1 MGINWTDEQKQV
13 INSRHGN
20 LLVSAAAG
28 SGKTA
33 VLVERIIEMVMGV
46 DSDGNKVSDGIDIDE
61 LLVVTF
67 TRAAAA
73 QMKEKITAALERLA
87 DENPEN
93 EHLVKQISLVQRADI
108 TTIDG
113 FCLGI
118 VKDYFNVINID
129 SSFDIADKQEMELI
143 KSDVFEEVLG
153 EYYEEGSPEFLYL
166 VDCFARK
173 VSDETIRKSVFKI
186 CEVASSYPKPEKW
199 INEAIDA
206 LKINTKEE
214 LEKAKWYREYLKTL
228 KKIIG
233 SYLNTAYECEKICNE
248 PGGPEGYLD
257 NIKSD
262 IELMEGIYNATGIDD
277 IIAHMGDFTKLK
289 SIKKDS
295 FEKQNIV
302 RDNRD
307 MYRKAVNGIKNDL
320 LTTDEILAE
329 IKLMAKPLNALLM
342 LALSYLDRLK
352 EVKRSKSLYEFRD
365 ISEFAYDILCK
376 GETETGEV
384 IPSDTG
390 LQVSTRYREI
400 FIDEYQDSSYL
411 QEDILNCVSGHGEK
425 INNMFMVGDV
435 KQSIYS
441 FRRTRPDLFL
451 KKYNTYTN
459 EPSENRKIL
468 LSSNFRSSQN
478 IVDTV
483 NMIFKALMT
492 ENLGGICYDDAAS
505 LKHGREEVYDA
516 VNKTE
521 IVIVKNDCNNED
533 TARTHDETEAE
544 YVANKIYEL
553 VNGDKPLYIPDE
565 KSEIKGVLRKVKYS
579 DIVILMRSVK
589 KNAQIYEE
597 IFAGKGVPII
607 VESEGGYFDAIEV
620 STLLSMLAVIDNVH
634 EDYELTAV
642 LRSPL
647 AGVSEKTLAHIV
659 GIYNR
664 DFKDLD
670 KKQSDAL
677 SLYDK
682 IMHYVNLS
690 DDPDYK
696 DYKGYPDNA
705 KLYKFLDMLGYLKE
719 NKNYMSI
726 SDIIYY
732 ILSETGYYWYA
743 GAMPQGKRRQAN
755 IDMLISR
762 AHSYEKISFKGLFN
776 FLRYME
782 KLRVND
788 QDFSESSLMGGSE
801 NAVSMTT
808 MHKSKGIEYPVVF
821 VCGTGSKIKKNDRP
835 KYDPKKNT
843 VQIPIVVNPDT
854 YISGDAIDL
863 KHRAKKKTFVK
874 KCMTDL
880 MVRDGMAEEIRIL
893 YVALTRA
900 REKLYITASLD
911 YDEEKADK
919 IFNFSDLVSCDGK
932 VSYNDKISAGCYMDW
947 IMMAL
952 AASGDCENI
961 ITKQEIFASE
971 IPCSEINAGADNF
984 RNADGAE
991 NVKDSI
997 VYNDAETAVTDRK
1010 LYDKYSE
1017 MFDFSYKY
1025 KNAAVIKNKMSVIEI
1040 KRMSMLGE
1048 ENEAEQLYRK
1058 PKEDDSMPVLKSRM
1072 KEQTVK
1078 GNEYGTVI
1086 HKIMELIDFERTA
1099 LDDIGQQITSYFAK
1113 GIIPD
1118 GFSESVKPE
1127 KIFNMINS
1135 GLGRRMAVADTKG
1148 ELFREQQF
1156 YMGMKPEEISEK
1168 YAGNLDTVIVQG
1180 IIDAYFIEDGEIVL
1194 VDYKTDRVKR
1204 IEDLVE
1210 RYHVQLELY
1219 AKTLEKLTGMN
1230 VKEKIIYAFHFD
1242 DSITL

>member
-1 MGINWTDEQKQV
+1 MGFKWTDEQKQV

-33 VLVERIIEMVMGV
+33 VLVERIIEMIMGI
-46 DSDGNKVSDGIDIDE
+46 DADGNRISDGIDVDE

-73 QMKEKITAALERLA
+73 QMKEKITAALEKLA

-93 EHLVKQISLVQRADI
+93 EHLVKQVSLVQRADI

-118 VKDYFNVINID
+118 VKEYFNVINID
-129 SSFDIADKQEMELI
+129 SSFDIADKEEMELI
-143 KSDVFEEVLG
+143 KNDVFDEVLG
-153 EYYEEGSPEFLYL
+153 EYYEEGKPEFLQL

-173 VSDETIRKSVFKI
+173 VSDETIKKSVFKI
-186 CEVASSYPKPEKW
+186 CDVASSYPKPEKW
-199 INEAIDA
+199 VQEAIDA
-206 LKINTKEE
+206 LNINTKEE
-214 LEKAKWYREYLKTL
+214 LEKTKWYVGFLKTF

-233 SYLNTAYECEKICNE
+233 SCLNTAYECEKICNE

-262 IELMEGIYNATGIDD
+262 IELMEELYNATGIDD
-277 IIAHMGDFTKLK
+277 IIAHMGDFTRLK
-289 SIKKDS
+289 SVKKDTY
-295 FEKQNIV
+295 EKQSIIK
-302 RDNRD
+302 DSRD
-307 MYRKAVNGIKNDL
+307 MYKKAVNAIKNDL
-320 LTTDEILAE
+320 LSTDEILAE
-329 IKLMAKPLNALLM
+329 IKLMAEPLNALLM
-342 LALSYLDRLK
+342 LTLSYLDRLK
-352 EVKRSKSLYEFRD
+352 GTKRSKNLYEFRD
-365 ISEFAYDILCK
+365 ISEFAYDILCA
-376 GETETGEV
+376 ETDTGEV
-384 IPSDTG
+384 EPSDIG
-390 LQVSTRYREI
+390 LQVSLRYREI

-451 KKYNTYTN
+451 KKYNTYTD
-459 EPSENRKIL
+459 EVSENRKIL

-492 ENLGGICYDDAAS
+492 ENLGGISYDDAAS

-521 IVIVKNDCNNED
+521 IVIVKNDCKNEENE
-533 TARTHDETEAE
+533 RTHDEMEAE
-544 YVANKIYEL
+544 FIANKIYEL
-553 VNGDKPLYIPDE
+553 VNGKDPLYIPDE
-565 KSEIKGVLRKVKYS
+565 KSEEKNKLRKIQYS
-579 DIVILMRSVK
+579 DVVILMRSVK
-589 KNAQIYEE
+589 KNSQVYEE
-597 IFAGKGVPII
+597 AFAKRGIPLI

-634 EDYELTAV
+634 QDYELAAV

-647 AGVSEKTLAHIV
+647 AYISEKTLAHIV

-664 DFKDLD
+664 DFKDID
-670 KKQSDAL
+670 KKQSDNS

-682 IMHYVNLS
+682 IVHYVGLS
-690 DDPDYK
+690 DDPDYP
-696 DYKGYPDNA
+696 DYEGYPDNQ
-705 KLYKFLDMLGYLKE
+705 KLYKFLEMLGYLKD

-732 ILSETGYYWYA
+732 ILNETGYYWFV
-743 GAMPQGKRRQAN
+743 GAMTQGKRRQAN

-762 AHSYEKISFKGLFN
+762 AHSYEKTSFKGLFN

-782 KLRVND
+782 KLQVND
-788 QDFSESSLMGGSE
+788 QDFSESSLMGESE

-821 VCGTGSKIKKNDRP
+821 VSGTGSKIKKNDKP
-835 KYDPKKNT
+835 KFEPQKNT
-843 VQIPIVVNPDT
+843 VQIPIVVNSDT

-880 MVRDGMAEEIRIL
+880 MMRDNMAEEIRIL

-900 REKLYITASLD
+900 REKLYITASID
-911 YDEEKADK
+911 YDEEKPDK
-919 IFNFSDLVSCDGK
+919 AFNFSDLISYDGR
-932 VSYNDKISAGCYMDW
+932 VSYNDKISAGCFMDW

-952 AASGDCENI
+952 AVSGDCEDKI
-961 ITKQEIFASE
+961 IKQEIFASK
-971 IPCSEINAGADNF
+971 IPGCQLNPDKEDITKDN
-984 RNADGAE
+984 
-991 NVKDSI
+991 I
-997 VYNDAETAVTDRK
+997 ITASKNRE
-1010 LYDKYSE
+1010 LYDKYRE
-1017 MFDFSYKY
+1017 KLDFTYKY
-1025 KNAAVIKNKMSVIEI
+1025 KNAAVIKNKMSVTEI
-1040 KRMSMLGE
+1040 KRMSQHGE
-1048 ENEAEQLYRK
+1048 ENEGTQIFTYSK
-1058 PKEDDSMPVLKSRM
+1058 KDDVPVLKSRIT
-1072 KEQTVK
+1072 KESVK

-1086 HKIMELIDFERTA
+1086 HKIMELIDFEKTNS
-1099 LDDIGQQITSYFAK
+1099 DDVGQQISSYFEK
-1113 GIIPD
+1113 GIIPNEFA
-1118 GFSESVKPE
+1118 GRIKPE
-1127 KIFNMINS
+1127 KICNMINS
-1135 GLGRRMAVADTKG
+1135 GIGRRMASADSMG
-1148 ELFREQQF
+1148 ELYRERQF
-1156 YMGMKPEEISEK
+1156 YMGMKPGEISSDF
-1168 YAGNLDTVIVQG
+1168 AGNEDTVVVQG

-1194 VDYKTDRVKR
+1194 LDYKTDRVKR

-1219 AKTLEKLTGMN
+1219 AKTLERLTGMK

-1242 DSITL
+1242 DYIAL